1 MSRPATD
8 GGPVGATDPPNSGT
22 GMTLAVLL
30 LGQFMGL
37 LDSFVVN
44 VAMPAIGTDL
54 HASGTSLQLVVGGY
68 VIAYAML
75 LITGARLGD
84 LFGRRRMYQTGVIVF
99 TLASLGCGFAPDTAL
114 LIVFRFIQGAGAA
127 VMVPQI
133 ISVIQ
138 ALFTGKARAKA
149 LSTYGVVL
157 CSGAVVGMV
166 VGGVLVSA
174 NLFGLSWRPVFLVN
188 VPIGLA
194 LAAAVPRWVP
204 ADAPVA
210 SRRLDV
216 SGLVIATAA
225 VFLIV
230 LPLILGHEQGWPAWT
245 FGSIAVGVL
254 LAAVF
259 VQVERRVAASGG
271 DPLLAL
277 DVLRSTGIGSGISA
291 LFCMAL
297 TYGGVLFVVTLH
309 MQDGLG
315 YSALRTG
322 LTYIALSGPT
332 GLAAYYWRRIP
343 AREQYLIPPF
353 AMILCTLGY
362 LGLALAVRGGGAG
375 GLLYLA
381 LAFAGVGQGLAMSPV
396 MALSLVDVPLKRA
409 GDASG
414 LLTTTLQLGSVSGV
428 AVFGSVFLSL
438 AKHTGPHP
446 SASALAVTLTAGLAA
461 TAAVGTVAAA
471 SLSRAV
477 VRAQR
482 RAAVAEPAAQ
492 PSNA

>member
-1 MSRPATD
+1 S
-8 GGPVGATDPPNSGT
+8 GA
-22 GMTLAVLL
+22 
-30 LGQFMGL
+30 
-37 LDSFVVN
+37 
-44 VAMPAIGTDL
+44 
-54 HASGTSLQLVVGGY
+54 SLQMVVGGY
-68 VIAYAML
+68 VVAYAML

-84 LFGRRRMYQTGVIVF
+84 LFGRRRMFQTGVIVF

-114 LIVFRFIQGAGAA
+114 LIAFRFIQGGGAA

-138 ALFTGKARAKA
+138 TLFTGEARTKA

-174 NLFGLSWRPVFLVN
+174 NLFGSSWRPVFLVN
-188 VPIGLA
+188 VPIGVLLA
-194 LAAAVPRWVP
+194 LAVPRYVP
-204 ADAPVA
+204 ADTPVA
-210 SRRLDV
+210 SRKLDV
-216 SGLVIATAA
+216 VGLITATAS

-230 LPLILGHEQGWPAWT
+230 LPLILGHEESWPAWT
-245 FGSIAVGVL
+245 FVSIVVGVL
-254 LAAVF
+254 LAALF
-259 VQVERRVAASGG
+259 VRIERRVADSGG

-277 DVLRSTGIGSGISA
+277 DVLRSNGLGSGIST

-297 TYGGVLFVVTLH
+297 TYGGVLFIVTLH
-309 MQDGLG
+309 LQDGLG

-322 LTYIALSGPT
+322 LTYIALSGTT

-343 AREQYLIPPF
+343 ARLQHLIPPS
-353 AMILCTLGY
+353 AMTLCVLGY

-375 GLLYLA
+375 TLLYVA
-381 LAFAGVGQGLAMSPV
+381 LAFAGVGQGLTMSPV

-414 LLTTTLQLGSVSGV
+414 LLTTTLQLGSVTGV

-438 AKHTGPHP
+438 ARHSGPHP
-446 SASALAVTLTAGLAA
+446 SASALAVTLTAGLAT
-461 TAAVGTVAAA
+461 TAVVGTFAAA

-477 VRAQR
+477 VQARR
-482 RAAVAEPAAQ
+482 RAAIAAQPAAQ
-492 PSNA
+492 PNNA